1 MLVVCNL
8 ENRRWGGGG
17 WWRSCGKQWTAFKCL
32 HPKCE
37 FMCIIYLLHIKS
49 YFFHLYM
56 NWHFLDTEEG
66 NLFFRE
72 SLTNTLPV
80 FEYRH
85 SSDDE
90 MLSADDIESTDDSE
104 YQMEDPNF
112 DHPGTL
118 KNMLWTS
125 YCCVFSLINVGSIL
139 L

>member
-1 MLVVCNL
+1 
-8 ENRRWGGGG
+8 
-17 WWRSCGKQWTAFKCL
+17 
-32 HPKCE
+32 
-37 FMCIIYLLHIKS
+37 
-49 YFFHLYM
+49 M